1 MSFRSALTSSKEM
14 TGPKLATE
22 NDEAKFENISSPS
35 TCTKAFLQPSSQE
48 SRVVELNVKSDG
60 AEFCNYWQWVDTE
73 TPGEV
78 SEFVIPKRSPSDK
91 ISTFRRKTP
100 VHGGLAEKELRA
112 NGWHFPEP
120 SPDWYQ
126 RQKECYREPDD
137 IGEHWMWKAGGDC
150 PA

>member
-1 MSFRSALTSSKEM
+1 MTSSQEM
-14 TGPKLATE
+14 TGPKLTTE
-22 NDEAKFENISSPS
+22 NDEAKFGNISPPS

-48 SRVVELNVKSDG
+48 FRVAELKVKSDG
-60 AEFCNYWQWVDTE
+60 AEFCNYWHRE

-78 SEFVIPKRSPSDK
+78 TELAIPERSPSDK
-91 ISTFRRKTP
+91 ISTFRRETP
-100 VHGGLAEKELRA
+100 VRGGLAEKELLRA
-112 NGWHFPEP
+112 NGWPFPEP

-137 IGEHWMWKAGGDC
+137 IGEQWMWKAGGDC